1 LINIKQFACYRDSV
15 IADAD
20 IAAPASLMG
29 DATRATFL
37 MALSQGQS
45 LPASELA
52 RRARVTPSTA
62 SIQLAKL
69 VEGGL
74 LTVERN
80 GRHRYY
86 GLADRDVAGAIESL
100 AVIAPIRPASS
111 LKQARAGSELQ
122 AARTCYDHLAGAL
135 GVALFDALQR
145 RRLLTA
151 ELEPTRKGV
160 ARFAELDIDI
170 DELAKRRRPLALRC
184 LDWTERRHHLA
195 GSLGAALAAR
205 CFELDWI
212 ERRPSSRA
220 VRVTTMGRNALR
232 EELGIDL

>member
-1 LINIKQFACYRDSV
+1 M

-20 IAAPASLMG
+20 IAAPAALMG

-37 MALSQGQS
+37 IALSQGQS

-52 RRARVTPSTA
+52 RRARVKPSTA

-86 GLADRDVAGAIESL
+86 GLADPDVAAAIESL
-100 AVIAPIRPASS
+100 AVIAPRRPASS
-111 LKQARAGSELQ
+111 LKQARIGSELQ

-135 GVALFDALQR
+135 GVALFDALERQ
-145 RRLLTA
+145 RLLTA
-151 ELEPTRKGV
+151 ELEPTRRGAK
-160 ARFAELDIDI
+160 RFRELGIDV
-170 DELAKRRRPLALRC
+170 DELAGRRRPFARRC
-184 LDWTERRHHLA
+184 LDWTERHHHLA

-205 CFELDWI
+205 CFELGWI
-212 ERRPSSRA
+212 ERLPSSRA
-220 VRVTTMGRNALR
+220 VRVTAEGRDALAR
-232 EELGIDL
+232 ELAIDL

>member
-1 LINIKQFACYRDSV
+1 M

-37 MALSQGQS
+37 MALSQGHS
-45 LPASELA
+45 LPANELA
-52 RRARVTPSTA
+52 RRAHVTPSTA

-86 GLADRDVAGAIESL
+86 GLSDPNVAIAIESL
-100 AVIAPIRPASS
+100 AVIAPRRPASS
-111 LKQARAGSELQ
+111 LKQARVGSELQ

-135 GVALFDALQR
+135 GVALLDALQR
-145 RRLLTA
+145 QRLLTA
-151 ELEPTRKGV
+151 ELEPTKRGV
-160 ARFAELDIDI
+160 KRFSELGIDV
-170 DELAKRRRPLALRC
+170 DELARRRRPLAKRC

-195 GSLGAALAAR
+195 GSLGAALATR
-205 CFELDWI
+205 CFELGWI
-212 ERRPSSRA
+212 ERLPSSRA
-220 VRVTTMGRNALR
+220 VRPTEKGHRALIR
-232 EELGIDL
+232 EFSLDLERPARHV

>member
-1 LINIKQFACYRDSV
+1 V

-20 IAAPASLMG
+20 IAAPASLIG

-45 LPASELA
+45 LPANELA

-74 LTVERN
+74 LTVKRN

-86 GLADRDVAGAIESL
+86 GLTDPNVAAAIESL
-100 AVIAPIRPASS
+100 AVIAPRRPASS
-111 LKQARAGSELQ
+111 LKQARVGSELQ

-145 RRLLTA
+145 QGLLTA
-151 ELEPTRKGV
+151 ALEPTRRGAK
-160 ARFAELDIDI
+160 RFAELGIDVE
-170 DELAKRRRPLALRC
+170 ELAGRRRPFAKRC
-184 LDWTERRHHLA
+184 LDWTEQRHHLA
-195 GSLGAALAAR
+195 GSLGAALASR
-205 CFELDWI
+205 CFELGWI
-212 ERRPSSRA
+212 ERLQTSRA
-220 VRVTTMGRNALR
+220 VRVTAEGRSALAR
-232 EELGIDL
+232 ELAIDP

>member
-1 LINIKQFACYRDSV
+1 V

-20 IAAPASLMG
+20 IAAPAALIG

-69 VEGGL
+69 VEGGF
-74 LTVERN
+74 LTVERS

-86 GLADRDVAGAIESL
+86 ALTDPNVATAIESL
-100 AVIAPIRPASS
+100 AVIAPRRPASS
-111 LKQARAGSELQ
+111 LKQARVGSELQ

-135 GVALFDALQR
+135 GVALFEALQR
-145 RRLLTA
+145 QRLLAA
-151 ELEPTRKGV
+151 ELEPTKRGAK
-160 ARFAELDIDI
+160 RFRELGIDV
-170 DELAKRRRPLALRC
+170 DELAGRRRPFAKRC

-195 GSLGAALAAR
+195 GSLGAALATR
-205 CFELDWI
+205 CFELGWI
-212 ERRPSSRA
+212 ERLPSSRA
-220 VRVTTMGRNALR
+220 VRVTAEGLNALAR
-232 EELGIDL
+232 ELTIEL

>member
-1 LINIKQFACYRDSV
+1 LSNGLRVTVAFV

-20 IAAPASLMG
+20 IAAPAVLIG

-69 VEGGL
+69 VEGGF
-74 LTVERN
+74 LTVERS

-86 GLADRDVAGAIESL
+86 ALTDPNVATAIESL
-100 AVIAPIRPASS
+100 AVIAPRRPASS
-111 LKQARAGSELQ
+111 LKQARVGSELQ

-135 GVALFDALQR
+135 GVALFEALQR
-145 RRLLTA
+145 QRLLAA
-151 ELEPTRKGV
+151 ELEPTKRG
-160 ARFAELDIDI
+160 AQRFRELGIDV
-170 DELAKRRRPLALRC
+170 DELARRRRPFAKRC

-195 GSLGAALAAR
+195 GSLGAALATR
-205 CFELDWI
+205 CFELGWI
-212 ERRPSSRA
+212 ERLPSSRA
-220 VRVTTMGRNALR
+220 VRVTAEGRNALAR
-232 EELGIDL
+232 ELTIEL

>member
-1 LINIKQFACYRDSV
+1 V
-15 IADAD
+15 IADVD

-37 MALSQGQS
+37 MALSQGHS

-74 LTVERN
+74 LTVESN

-86 GLADRDVAGAIESL
+86 GLTDPNVATAIESL
-100 AVIAPIRPASS
+100 AVIAPRRPASS
-111 LKQARAGSELQ
+111 LKQARVGSELQ

-135 GVALFDALQR
+135 GVALLDALQR
-145 RRLLTA
+145 QRLLTTQ
-151 ELEPTRKGV
+151 LEPTKRGV
-160 ARFAELDIDI
+160 KRFSELGIDV
-170 DELAKRRRPLALRC
+170 DELARRRRPLAKRC

-195 GSLGAALAAR
+195 GSLGAALATR
-205 CFELDWI
+205 CFELGWI
-212 ERRPSSRA
+212 ERLPSSRA
-220 VRVTTMGRNALR
+220 VRATEKGHRALIR
-232 EELGIDL
+232 EFSLDLERPARHV

>member
-1 LINIKQFACYRDSV
+1 V

-29 DATRATFL
+29 NATRATFL

-74 LTVERN
+74 LTAERN

-86 GLADRDVAGAIESL
+86 RLEDPNVATAIESL
-100 AVIAPIRPASS
+100 AVIAPRRPASS
-111 LKQARAGSELQ
+111 LEQARVGSELQ

-135 GVALFDALQR
+135 GVALLDALR
-145 RRLLTA
+145 RQRLLTA
-151 ELEPTRKGV
+151 ELEPTRRGIK
-160 ARFAELDIDI
+160 RFAQLGIDV
-170 DELAKRRRPLALRC
+170 DELAQRRRPLAKGC
-184 LDWTERRHHLA
+184 LDWTERRRHLA
-195 GSLGAALAAR
+195 GSLGAALATR
-205 CFELDWI
+205 CFELGWI
-212 ERRPSSRA
+212 ERLPSSRA
-220 VRVTTMGRNALR
+220 VLLTDAGRSALIR
-232 EELGIDL
+232 ELALDL

>member
-1 LINIKQFACYRDSV
+1 M

-37 MALSQGQS
+37 MALSEGQS

-69 VEGGL
+69 VEGGFL
-74 LTVERN
+74 KVKRN

-86 GLADRDVAGAIESL
+86 GLADANIAAAIESL
-100 AVIAPIRPASS
+100 AVIAPRRPASS
-111 LKQARAGSELQ
+111 LKQARIGSDLQ
-122 AARTCYDHLAGAL
+122 AARTCYDHLAGVL
-135 GVALFDALQR
+135 GVTLFDSLQR
-145 RRLLTA
+145 QRLLTA
-151 ELEPTRKGV
+151 ELAPTRRGAK
-160 ARFAELDIDI
+160 RFGELGIDVV
-170 DELAKRRRPLALRC
+170 ELARRRRPFAKRC

-205 CFELDWI
+205 CFELGWI
-212 ERRPSSRA
+212 ERLPASRA
-220 VRVTTMGRNALR
+220 VRVTEEGRAIYR
-232 EELGIDL
+232 SAPSPESRT

>member
-1 LINIKQFACYRDSV
+1 M

-20 IAAPASLMG
+20 IAGPASLMG

-37 MALSQGQS
+37 MALSEGQS

-69 VEGGL
+69 VEGGFL
-74 LTVERN
+74 KVKRN

-86 GLADRDVAGAIESL
+86 GLADANIAAAIESL
-100 AVIAPIRPASS
+100 AVIAPRRPASS
-111 LKQARAGSELQ
+111 LKQARIGSDLQ
-122 AARTCYDHLAGAL
+122 AARTCYDHLAGVL
-135 GVALFDALQR
+135 GVTLFESLQR
-145 RRLLTA
+145 QRLLTA
-151 ELEPTRKGV
+151 ELAPTRRGAK
-160 ARFAELDIDI
+160 RFGELGIDVV
-170 DELAKRRRPLALRC
+170 ELARRRRPFAKRC

-205 CFELDWI
+205 CFELGWI
-212 ERRPSSRA
+212 ERLPASRA
-220 VRVTTMGRNALR
+220 VRVTEEGRDDLAR
-232 EELGIDL
+232 EFAIEL

>member
-1 LINIKQFACYRDSV
+1 V

-37 MALSQGQS
+37 MALSQGYS
-45 LPASELA
+45 LPANELA
-52 RRARVTPSTA
+52 RRAHVTPSTA

-86 GLADRDVAGAIESL
+86 GLGDPNVATAIESL
-100 AVIAPIRPASS
+100 AVIAPRRPASS
-111 LKQARAGSELQ
+111 LKQARVGSELQ

-135 GVALFDALQR
+135 GVALLDALQR
-145 RRLLTA
+145 QWLLTA
-151 ELEPTRKGV
+151 ELEPTKRGV
-160 ARFAELDIDI
+160 KRFSELGIDV
-170 DELAKRRRPLALRC
+170 DELARRRRPLAKRC

-195 GSLGAALAAR
+195 GSLGAALATR
-205 CFELDWI
+205 CFELGWI
-212 ERRPSSRA
+212 ERLPSSRA
-220 VRVTTMGRNALR
+220 VRPTAKGHRALIR
-232 EELGIDL
+232 EFSLDLERPARHV

>member
-1 LINIKQFACYRDSV
+1 
-15 IADAD
+15 
-20 IAAPASLMG
+20 MG

-37 MALSQGQS
+37 MALSDGES

-86 GLADRDVAGAIESL
+86 GLADPQVAAAIESL
-100 AVIAPIRPASS
+100 AVIAPRRPPSS
-111 LKQARAGSELQ
+111 LRQARVGSELQ
-122 AARTCYDHLAGAL
+122 AARTCYD
-135 GVALFDALQR
+135 
-145 RRLLTA
+145 
-151 ELEPTRKGV
+151 
-160 ARFAELDIDI
+160 
-170 DELAKRRRPLALRC
+170 
-184 LDWTERRHHLA
+184 HLA

-205 CFELDWI
+205 CFELDWL
-212 ERRPSSRA
+212 ERLATSRA
-220 VRVTTMGRNALR
+220 VLVTEKGRRGLGR
-232 EELGIDL
+232 ELGIKL

>member
-1 LINIKQFACYRDSV
+1 MNLKQSACYGLAV

-20 IAAPASLMG
+20 ISAPASLMG
-29 DATRATFL
+29 DGTRAAFL

-52 RRARVTPSTA
+52 RRAEVTPSTA

-80 GRHRYY
+80 GRYRYY
-86 GLADRDVAGAIESL
+86 GLADPSVAAAIESL
-100 AVIAPIRPASS
+100 AVIAPRRPASS
-111 LKQARAGSELQ
+111 LKQARVGSELQ
-122 AARTCYDHLAGAL
+122 SARTCYDHLAGAL
-135 GVALFDALQR
+135 GVALFDSLQR
-145 RRLLTA
+145 ERLLTA
-151 ELEPTRKGV
+151 ELEPTAKG
-160 ARFAELDIDI
+160 ARRFAELAIDV
-170 DELAKRRRPLALRC
+170 DELAQRRRPLARRC

-205 CFELDWI
+205 CFDLGWI

-220 VRVTTMGRNALR
+220 VRLTTKGRDALR
-232 EELGIDL
+232 RELGIEL

>member
-1 LINIKQFACYRDSV
+1 M

-20 IAAPASLMG
+20 IAAPAALMG

-37 MALSQGQS
+37 IALSQGQS

-86 GLADRDVAGAIESL
+86 GLTDPDVAAAIESL
-100 AVIAPIRPASS
+100 AVIAPRRPASS
-111 LKQARAGSELQ
+111 LKQARIGSELQ

-145 RRLLTA
+145 QRLLTA
-151 ELEPTRKGV
+151 ELEPTKRGAKRFRELGV
-160 ARFAELDIDI
+160 DL
-170 DELAKRRRPLALRC
+170 DELAARRRPFAKRC

-195 GSLGAALAAR
+195 GSLGAELATR
-205 CFELDWI
+205 CFELGWI
-212 ERRPSSRA
+212 ERLPSSRA
-220 VRVTTMGRNALR
+220 VLVTAKGRNALAR
-232 EELGIDL
+232 ELAIDL